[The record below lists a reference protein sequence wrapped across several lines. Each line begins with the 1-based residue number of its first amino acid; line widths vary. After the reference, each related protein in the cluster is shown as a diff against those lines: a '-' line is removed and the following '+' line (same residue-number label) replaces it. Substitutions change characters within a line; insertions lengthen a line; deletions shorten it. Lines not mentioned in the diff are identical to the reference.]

1 MDMVGI
7 NGIGNVPEL
16 ANTKPDSVRDR
27 KKTDSSSVNKADG
40 VQISSE
46 AKQATEAA
54 RYAQLSQSQDDI
66 RQKEVEEARQ
76 NIEQGT
82 YKTVSTILQV
92 AARVGK
98 LV

>member
-1 MDMVGI
+1 MVGI

-27 KKTDSSSVNKADG
+27 KKTDSSLASRTDG

-46 AKQATEAA
+46 AQQATEVA
-54 RYAQLSQSQDDI
+54 RIAQLSQTQDDI
-66 RQKEVEEARQ
+66 RQKAVDEARQ

-82 YKTVSTILQV
+82 YKTVSNILQV

-98 LV
+98 LLA

>member
-1 MDMVGI
+1 MVGI

-16 ANTKPDSVRDR
+16 ANTKPEPVRDR
-27 KKTDSSSVNKADG
+27 KKTDSATVSLADG

-46 AKQATEAA
+46 AQRATEVA
-54 RYAQLSQSQDDI
+54 RLAQLSQAQNDI
-66 RQKEVEEARQ
+66 RQKEVEEARK

-82 YKTVSTILQV
+82 YKTVNAILQV

-98 LV
+98 LL